1 MNVTVVPNCA
11 CSHAAWRHIAESGH
25 CRRPGCGCTAYRRPP
40 APWPSDEE
48 AAVLHRFENTRPAP
62 ESYRPDDE
70 PAVSGKAT
78 IPDHLR
84 TDTVHDYRRQ
94 KGEL

>member
-1 MNVTVVPNCA
+1 VPDF
-11 CSHAAWRHIAESGH
+11 S
-25 CRRPGCGCTAYRRPP
+25 P
-40 APWPSDEE
+40 EE
-48 AAVLHRFENTRPAP
+48 LATLHRIEKTRPAP

-70 PAVSGKAT
+70 PAVSGKAS